1 VKQINQCPLNF
12 SGVNPMSKQ
21 PKQVRFIF
29 HEISDLKS
37 AQAVGR
43 QGAAMCALITTLLTL
58 GVFFQSTGGNLP
70 WMVISLLVYGTSAV
84 MIYRM
89 SRAASV
95 VACILYLAS
104 SLGAIVQNGLSP
116 VGILIQALVAIA
128 FINSVRGTFAYHR
141 FRHQRQEAMQEE
153 PEAVS

>member
-1 VKQINQCPLNF
+1 MLKQSKQI
-12 SGVNPMSKQ
+12 
-21 PKQVRFIF
+21 RFIF

-43 QGAAMCALITTLLTL
+43 QGAAMCALIATLLTL
-58 GVFFQSTGGNLP
+58 GVFLQSTGDNLP
-70 WMVISLLVYGTSAV
+70 WTVISLLVYGTSAV

-95 VACILYLAS
+95 LACTLYLAS
-104 SLGAIVQNGLSP
+104 CLGAIVQNGLS
-116 VGILIQALVAIA
+116 VRIFIQAFVAIA

-141 FRHQRQEAMQEE
+141 FRDQRQAAMQEE
-153 PEAVS
+153 AEAVL